1 MCVRELKGFYTGWR
15 ARWMRALSRPTSLI
29 TVLTIISKL
38 PGQPDISGSM
48 VLSLAAARVLD
59 GLSHD

>member
-1 MCVRELKGFYTGWR
+1 MDES
-15 ARWMRALSRPTSLI
+15 ALATHLLDYS
-29 TVLTIISKL
+29 VDHHQMIISKL

-59 GLSHD
+59 GLSYD